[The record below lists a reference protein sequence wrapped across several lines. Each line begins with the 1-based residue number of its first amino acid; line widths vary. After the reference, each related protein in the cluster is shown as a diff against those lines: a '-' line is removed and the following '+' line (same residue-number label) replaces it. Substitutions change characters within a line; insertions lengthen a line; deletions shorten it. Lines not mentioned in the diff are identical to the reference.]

1 MPTFTTQITDAN
13 VIAELPDVSILAAL
27 YDDAL
32 TLSEVEAAMSSVS
45 FRKKL
50 QSILEFKL
58 SDASKDSMYAA
69 LKTSY
74 IAYEQ
79 GQGSTVVESGGN
91 VFVND
96 RLVAFSVDGFA
107 SGVFED
113 TTFADMFFTESVM
126 DVIFT
131 SGDESFITALISVP
145 NFWDKLLAKDTVTQH
160 VEDTYGDII
169 SDATK
174 NVECAYT
181 KYVTFKAGLDFNK
194 YKDILYLAEDS
205 PAMDTIVTVPEA
217 KAIESASKFGMQ
229 ARLMYVFNTTD
240 MDAIANSQDNIDRL
254 ASDASLRNVVVDFD
268 SISVLP
274 IGSLMRNF
282 VINNDGYFGAITS
295 ERLGLETTI
304 SMSNLFYDN
313 TYSDE
318 RELFAQDYDLVT
330 LLFESNLYQNFKQQF
345 YDAFTALN
353 VADQKFS
360 FKVNSSTGTLTGHY
374 TTHEFDAK
382 KLALSLSSFSETKAA
397 AISNVTTA
405 EKVFFTPYT
414 FIDESIIAV
423 QIDHGVEFTNPDNYN
438 LYDEFSTGKF
448 NTVLGANG
456 HLVGIMNDGKVISSK
471 FVIDLNLSTETV
483 EKIDTC
489 ENSVFI
495 KTQETFH
502 AYGNLGADKAAIVN
516 NLIINKD
523 DLVNAVEFSGSVLA
537 LGTDGEVKIVDGN
550 GISAYSAASGITVVE
565 MWLIDGRLV
574 VLDNAGL
581 LKEIKADSTVV
592 DIAANVTNITY
603 GQDALV
609 LRVSG
614 QERAVFNYGGQWLV
628 YDFNVNAL

>member
-1 MPTFTTQITDAN
+1 
-13 VIAELPDVSILAAL
+13 
-27 YDDAL
+27 
-32 TLSEVEAAMSSVS
+32 
-45 FRKKL
+45 
-50 QSILEFKL
+50 
-58 SDASKDSMYAA
+58 MYAA